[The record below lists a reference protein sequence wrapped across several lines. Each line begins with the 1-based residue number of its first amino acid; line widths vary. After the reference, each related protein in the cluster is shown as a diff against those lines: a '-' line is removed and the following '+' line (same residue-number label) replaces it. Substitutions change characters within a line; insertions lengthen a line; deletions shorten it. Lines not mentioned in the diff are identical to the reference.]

1 MKIYFIPKTFTKA
14 HEKVIQ
20 RSNTI
25 LEEYAVHGFVPTLRQ
40 LYYQFVARGF
50 IPNNQK
56 QYKRLGNIIGQARLA
71 GRIDWDHIEDR
82 TRNLSSLQKFDDA
95 QDALNKLAKWY
106 HVDMWANQLYRPE
119 VWIEKDALTGVIRR
133 VCEENDVP
141 YFSCRGYTS
150 LSEMYGA
157 SQRLSYWNSCG
168 QKPYIIHF
176 GDHDPSGIDMSR
188 DIVNRLRNTFM
199 SGHQFERVALTMKQ
213 IKEYNPPPNPAKV
226 KDSRYDKYREQFG
239 DQSWELDSLDPF
251 KFRELIEDRLN
262 GIRNEAK
269 WKTDLARKEKV
280 KGTLTELAGD
290 WEKVQKLM
298 AKELKRRKA
307 ADARARKKRKLK

>member
-1 MKIYFIPKTFTKA
+1 M
-14 HEKVIQ
+14 
-20 RSNTI
+20 
-25 LEEYAVHGFVPTLRQ
+25 VPTLRQ

-82 TRNLSSLQKFDDA
+82 TRNLSFLQKFDDA
-95 QDALNKLAKWY
+95 QDALNKLASWY

-150 LSEMYGA
+150 LSEMFGA
-157 SQRLSYWNSCG
+157 SQRLSYWNECG
-168 QKPYIIHF
+168 QRPYIIHF

-188 DIVNRLRNTFM
+188 DILNRLRNTFM
-199 SGHQFERVALTMKQ
+199 AGHQFERVALTMEQ
-213 IKEYNPPPNPAKV
+213 IKEYNPPPNPVKV
-226 KDSRYDKYREQFG
+226 KDSRYKKYRDEFG
-239 DQSWELDSLDPF
+239 EQSWELDSMDLL
-251 KFRELIEDRLN
+251 KFRELIENRLA
-262 GIRNEAK
+262 GIRNDK
-269 WKTDLARKEKV
+269 IWKEDLKRKETV
-280 KGTLTELAGD
+280 KTRLTELAQD
-290 WEKVQKLM
+290 WEKLTKIM
-298 AKELKRRKA
+298 TKEEFKRKKV
-307 ADARARKKRKLK
+307 ADARARKKRNRK